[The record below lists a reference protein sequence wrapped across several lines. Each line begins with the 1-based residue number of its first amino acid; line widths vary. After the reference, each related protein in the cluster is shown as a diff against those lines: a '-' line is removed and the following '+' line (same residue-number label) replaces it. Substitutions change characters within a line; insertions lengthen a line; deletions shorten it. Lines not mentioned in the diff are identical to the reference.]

1 MDCLAADAGIGA
13 SVQLLAAKAAPS
25 RLTQVHNQTRYT
37 CTEVIIHRS
46 VPAACCNPLN
56 VFTFA
61 RLEPMQPPSNTH
73 RTLIVVMLMAVMVIS
88 VLDKTIFAFAG
99 PQIIDELQL
108 SPEQFGF
115 IGSAFFFL
123 YSVSGVLVGFLAN
136 RLPSR
141 WILSGMSV
149 VWMAAQILTAISTSF
164 YALVASRMLLG
175 AGCGPG
181 TAVTQHA
188 CFKWFS
194 PRERVQ
200 PAAWIQVAIMVG
212 AIAGAL
218 SLPVLIQ
225 HTGWRV
231 GYLILAGIGLIW
243 LVIWLLIGREG
254 QHDDT
259 VAEGGNGTVPY
270 RHLLLNR
277 TFIFITLAGFCTYLP
292 TALIYS
298 WVPTYL
304 QKGLLMTPMQ
314 SGYVVMA
321 ATVGVIF
328 LNLAISSL
336 SQRALKRGASI
347 RMAMAVPPA
356 IACLI
361 GGAALSLMG
370 FLEQDLYSTM
380 ALYLVGGVVV
390 NLVPAFANSI
400 VAYIAPPKQRGSML
414 AIHIGL
420 MTTAGMLAP
429 HMVGQTIGWEGGDL
443 VKGFELSIGLFGIAL
458 LVGGLLALRLV
469 DPERS
474 RQALT
479 LITSNAAS
487 SHHEPSAS
495 QA

>member
-1 MDCLAADAGIGA
+1 MH
-13 SVQLLAAKAAPS
+13 S
-25 RLTQVHNQTRYT
+25 
-37 CTEVIIHRS
+37 
-46 VPAACCNPLN
+46 
-56 VFTFA
+56 
-61 RLEPMQPPSNTH
+61 PSNDK
-73 RTLIVVMLMAVMVIS
+73 RALVVTMLMAVLVIS

-99 PQIIDELQL
+99 PQIIDELKL

-123 YSVSGVLVGFLAN
+123 YSISGVLVGFLAN

-188 CFKWFS
+188 AFKWYA
-194 PRERVQ
+194 PRDRVL
-200 PAAWIQVAIMVG
+200 PAAWVQVAIMLG

-218 SLPVLIQ
+218 TLPLLIQ
-225 HTGWRV
+225 HLGWRF
-231 GYLILAGIGLIW
+231 GYLLLAGIGLVW
-243 LVIWLLIGREG
+243 LVLWLLVGREG
-254 QHDDT
+254 QHDE
-259 VAEGGNGTVPY
+259 AAGENGGGTASY

-277 TFIFITLAGFCTYLP
+277 TFAFVTFAGFCTYLP

-304 QKGLLMTPMQ
+304 QKGLGMTPMQ

-321 ATVGVIF
+321 ATVGVII
-328 LNLAISSL
+328 LNLVVSGL
-336 SQRALKRGASI
+336 SQRALKRGASV
-347 RMAMAVPPA
+347 RLAMALPPA

-361 GGAALSLMG
+361 GGVAMSLMG
-370 FLEQDLYSTM
+370 FFEQGMTLTIV
-380 ALYLVGGVVV
+380 LYLVGGIVV
-390 NLVPAFANSI
+390 NLVPAFANSA
-400 VAYIAPPKQRGSML
+400 VAYIAPAKQRGSML

-420 MTTAGMLAP
+420 MTSAGMLAP
-429 HMVGQTIGWEGGDL
+429 HVVGQAIGWQGDDL
-443 VKGFELSIGLFGIAL
+443 VKGFELAVGLFGLVLI
-458 LVGGLLALRLV
+458 VGGLLALRLV

-474 RQALT
+474 RRELQALT
-479 LITSNAAS
+479 QNNNESTPAPA
-487 SHHEPSAS
+487 PS